1 RLGTAVLVARQ
12 SYSIRRRTEAIGW
25 RRRPDLPPTRR
36 SISLGGMRRR
46 PLDRNVKVIRRV
58 PLDRTVER
66 TRWRPN
72 PTSLPRAGLSSN
84 HDLDV
89 QIERHQ
95 QVHQAFEREAR
106 QLVMT
111 ERRYLWLRHT
121 EHLGCIGLREP
132 SRFKHLIQKLVASE
146 LPLEA
151 RLAAVPCRGGETFL
165 RGLFE
170 PVGYTA
176 GATRHKLDESMPAP
190 RPSRLFTITLH
201 STRRL
206 RDLLTHVYVLVPCT
220 RSSGSGAR

>member
-1 RLGTAVLVARQ
+1 MAR
-12 SYSIRRRTEAIGW
+12 RDDA
-25 RRRPDLPPTRR
+25 
-36 SISLGGMRRR
+36 
-46 PLDRNVKVIRRV
+46 
-58 PLDRTVER
+58 
-66 TRWRPN
+66 N

-89 QIERHQ
+89 LIERHQ

-170 PVGYTA
+170 PLGYTV

-220 RSSGSGAR
+220 RSPGIGERQRNRAG